1 MVSRGKVRANP
12 FNKGKTKSKEVFE
25 MRNYTRKFLFVACAI
40 ALIGCFLVPPSFAAE
55 PVVRLKYASFMPP
68 AHPIAKLSE
77 EWCKELEKRTDGRV
91 KVAFFPAGTLVT
103 ANQMY
108 DGVVKGIIDIG
119 WSIMSYTPGRM
130 PLSEVIVLPLG
141 YKSGGQATRMA
152 NAFYLKFKPKE
163 YDDVKL
169 FYLHAHGP
177 GFFHTKG
184 AVNKIED
191 LKGLRIKS
199 DANTSKVVAAAG
211 ATPTTMPM
219 LETYDALK
227 RGLADGVLLPIETLK
242 GWKFGETCKY
252 TYINHGNAYAN
263 GFFIAMNKERWN
275 SLPKDIQQ
283 IIDKLNEEWFEKQAK
298 LWSWVD
304 EDGLEFAKKSG
315 QKLVYASPEEEAKMR
330 ERMKPLLDAYVK
342 SMKEKGLPGDEVLKW
357 CQDYLK
363 TAPAN

>member
-1 MVSRGKVRANP
+1 MTRCMSR
-12 FNKGKTKSKEVFE
+12 
-25 MRNYTRKFLFVACAI
+25 LFVAFIVMSLCTF
-40 ALIGCFLVPPSFAAE
+40 FLTTSSPAAD
-55 PVVRLKYASFMPP
+55 PVIKLKYATFFPP
-68 AHPIAKLSE
+68 THPHSLLHA
-77 EWCKELEKRTDGRV
+77 EWCKEVEKRTDGRV
-91 KVAFFPAGTLVT
+91 TVAFFPAGTLVS
-103 ANQMY
+103 ANQTY
-108 DGVVKGIIDIG
+108 DGVVKGIVDIG
-119 WSIMSYTPGRM
+119 LSIMSYTPGRM

-141 YKSGGQATRMA
+141 YKSGAQATRMA
-152 NAFYLKFKPKE
+152 DAFYRQFKPKE

-184 AVNKIED
+184 PVNKMDE

-211 ATPTTMPM
+211 GTPTTMPM

-242 GWKFGETCKY
+242 GWKFGEVCKF
-252 TYINHGNAYAN
+252 TYENWGNSYAN
-263 GFFIAMNKERWN
+263 GFFVAMNKGKWE

-283 IIDKLNEEWFEKQAK
+283 IMDKLNEEWFEKQAK
-298 LWSWVD
+298 LWNTIDD
-304 EDGLEFAKKSG
+304 EGREFAIKNG
-315 QKLVYASPEEEAKMR
+315 QKIVKAGPEEEAVMR
-330 ERMKPLLDAYVK
+330 ERMKPVLDAYVA
-342 SMKEKGLPGDEVLKW
+342 SMKEKGLPGAEALKW

>member
-1 MVSRGKVRANP
+1 MRGYA
-12 FNKGKTKSKEVFE
+12 
-25 MRNYTRKFLFVACAI
+25 TRFFLVVCAI
-40 ALIGCFLVPPSFAAE
+40 SLVVCLMPAPSSAAD
-55 PVVRLKYASFMPP
+55 VIRLKYANFSPP
-68 AHPIAKLSE
+68 THGLSVLSDQ
-77 EWCKELEKRTDGRV
+77 WCKELEKRTNGRV
-91 KVAFFPAGTLVT
+91 KVAYFPAGTLVS
-103 ANQMY
+103 ANQTY
-108 DGVVKGIIDIG
+108 DGVVKGIVDIG
-119 WSIMSYTPGRM
+119 FSIMSYTPGRM

-141 YKSGGQATRMA
+141 YKTGAQATRMA
-152 NAFYLKFKPKE
+152 NAFYNKFKPKE

-177 GFFHTKG
+177 GFFHTKT

-211 ATPTTMPM
+211 GTPTTMPM

-242 GWKFGETCKY
+242 GWKFGEVCKF
-252 TYINHGNAYAN
+252 TYVNHGNAYGN

-275 SLPKDIQQ
+275 SMPKDIQQ

-298 LWSWVD
+298 VWNDMD
-304 EDGLEFAKKSG
+304 EEGLEFAKSTG
-315 QKLVYASPEEEAKMR
+315 QKIVYASPEEEAAMR
-330 ERMKPLLDAYVK
+330 TRMTPLFDAYVK

-363 TAPAN
+363 TAPVN